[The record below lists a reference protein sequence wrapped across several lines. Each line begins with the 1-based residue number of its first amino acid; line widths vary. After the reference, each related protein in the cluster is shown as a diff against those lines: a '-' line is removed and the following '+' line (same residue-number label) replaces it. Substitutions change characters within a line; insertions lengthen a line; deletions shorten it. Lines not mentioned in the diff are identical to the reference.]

1 MTGRTHDLAAFTALS
16 YVIATQPLPEH
27 ISLATGIVAISANF
41 IGGLAPDIDQSTAT
55 LWGRLR
61 GGSVWGRIFAP
72 LFGGHR
78 FISHSLIGIA
88 LFGLGSK
95 FILQAMS
102 SVLIV
107 DMDIVWWA
115 FMIGFVSHLLMD
127 TITRDGV
134 PWLFPIPIRFG
145 FPPLRFLRL
154 KTGGLLEKSFIFP
167 SLILINIWIYYRYYD
182 RFLEILRNYIK

>member
-88 LFGLGSK
+88 LFGIGSK
-95 FILQAMS
+95 LILQAMS

-145 FPPLRFLRL
+145 VPPLRFLRL